1 MAARKKTARKAT
13 RRVGSARSALP
24 RLELPRNLQEFRK
37 RIETQL
43 NALERD
49 VSRARTETRRRAA
62 RLIREA
68 SQQLGRLEARGE
80 TGWRQLAESYR
91 KDLVRLLERIE
102 RALTP
107 KGGAARA
114 ARKTGARAK
123 KAATSA
129 ARAAQESVAS

>member
-1 MAARKKTARKAT
+1 MAARKKSTRKTTRAT
-13 RRVGSARSALP
+13 SARRALR

-49 VSRARTETRRRAA
+49 TARARTETRRRAA

-68 SQQLGRLEARGE
+68 SRQLGRLEAKGE

-91 KDLVRLLERIE
+91 KELVRLLERIE
-102 RALTP
+102 RALAP
-107 KGGAARA
+107 KGAARA
-114 ARKTGARAK
+114 ARKTGARVK
-123 KAATSA
+123 KAAASA
-129 ARAAQESVAS
+129 ARAPQESVAS

>member
-13 RRVGSARSALP
+13 RRAASARSALP

-43 NALERD
+43 NTLERD
-49 VSRARTETRRRAA
+49 VARARTETRRRAA

-68 SQQLGRLEARGE
+68 SHQLGRLEARGE

-91 KDLVRLLERIE
+91 KELVRLLERLE
-102 RALTP
+102 RAITP
-107 KGGAARA
+107 KGSGRA
-114 ARKTGARAK
+114 VRKAGARVK
-123 KAATSA
+123 KAASSA

>member
-1 MAARKKTARKAT
+1 MAARKKTTRKAT
-13 RRVGSARSALP
+13 RAASARGALP
-24 RLELPRNLQEFRK
+24 RLEFPRNLQEFRK

-49 VSRARTETRRRAA
+49 AARARTETRRRAA

-68 SQQLGRLEARGE
+68 SRQLGRLEAKGE

-91 KDLVRLLERIE
+91 KELVRLLERIE
-102 RALTP
+102 RALAP
-107 KGGAARA
+107 KAPTRA
-114 ARKTGARAK
+114 VRKTGARVK
-123 KAATSA
+123 KAASSA

>member
-13 RRVGSARSALP
+13 RRAASARTALP

-68 SQQLGRLEARGE
+68 SHQLGRLEARGE

-91 KDLVRLLERIE
+91 KDLVRLLGRLE
-102 RALTP
+102 RAIVP
-107 KGGAARA
+107 KGSARTV
-114 ARKTGARAK
+114 RKAGARVK
-123 KAATSA
+123 KAASSA
-129 ARAAQESVAS
+129 PRAAQESVAS

>member
-1 MAARKKTARKAT
+1 MAARKKTTRKAT
-13 RRVGSARSALP
+13 RASVRGALP

-68 SQQLGRLEARGE
+68 SHQLGRLEARGE

-91 KDLVRLLERIE
+91 KELVRLLERLE
-102 RALTP
+102 RALAP
-107 KGGAARA
+107 K
-114 ARKTGARAK
+114 
-123 KAATSA
+123 SA
-129 ARAAQESVAS
+129 ARSARKAGARVRKAASSAARSAQESVAS

>member
-13 RRVGSARSALP
+13 RRAASARSALP

-68 SQQLGRLEARGE
+68 SHQLGRLEARGE

-91 KDLVRLLERIE
+91 KELVRLLGRLE
-102 RALTP
+102 RAIVP
-107 KGGAARA
+107 KGSARAVRKGGARV
-114 ARKTGARAK
+114 K
-123 KAATSA
+123 KAASSA
-129 ARAAQESVAS
+129 ARGAQESVAS

>member
-13 RRVGSARSALP
+13 RRAASARTALP
-24 RLELPRNLQEFRK
+24 RLEFPRNLQEFRK

-49 VSRARTETRRRAA
+49 VSRASTETRRRAA

-68 SQQLGRLEARGE
+68 SRQLGRLEAKGE

-91 KDLVRLLERIE
+91 KELVRLLGRLE
-102 RALTP
+102 RAIVP
-107 KGGAARA
+107 KGSARA
-114 ARKTGARAK
+114 VRKAGARVK
-123 KAATSA
+123 KAASSA
-129 ARAAQESVAS
+129 PRAAQESVAS